1 MRASDADARMTDGS
15 ALRSVS
21 GTVSA
26 MAAAWGGRQDFFY
39 LSKKDCPKKKIGAS
53 LSVRYG
59 RCVGEQAHPQ
69 FTTQFTC
76 FTCFTVTHVQ
86 TLTLQLWPLRG
97 GAGTPPVYYSVY
109 LLYLLYWYKRTN
121 TDAAASRLGASSLK
135 NSTKSLTVA
144 LLGLDNTPPTPAA
157 LRPSSSSSSSDGK
170 DEGSLRPRTAK
181 KASGSGR
188 QVRND
193 GVVWKSY

>member
-1 MRASDADARMTDGS
+1 MLTRLCRCQQGLWRTRRAHGRARRRADACVGRGCAHDGWVGA
-15 ALRSVS
+15 ALRV
-21 GTVSA
+21 GH
-26 MAAAWGGRQDFFY
+26 R
-39 LSKKDCPKKKIGAS
+39 
-53 LSVRYG
+53 VRYG
-59 RCVGEQAHPQ
+59 RCVGGQARFFLSLKKGLPKKKNRRCAQ
-69 FTTQFTC
+69 C
-76 FTCFTVTHVQ
+76 P
-86 TLTLQLWPLRG
+86 LWPLRG

-144 LLGLDNTPPTPAA
+144 LLGLDNPTPAA
-157 LRPSSSSSSSDGK
+157 LRPSSSSDAK
-170 DEGSLRPRTAK
+170 DESPVRPRTAK